1 MYTRAEI
8 MKWIQRLQIKS
19 RHAKYINDEIEYEG
33 YKEYINYVLTFLR
46 PSFSGNDLD
55 LLWQNLNFTSYS
67 WEVVKEEIFAAI
79 AS

>member
-1 MYTRAEI
+1 MYTRADI
-8 MKWIQRLQIKS
+8 MKWVQRLHIKS
-19 RHAKYINDEIEYEG
+19 RHAKYINDEIEYED

-46 PSFSGNDLD
+46 PSFSENDLD

-67 WEVVKEEIFAAI
+67 WGVVKEELFAAI

>member
-1 MYTRAEI
+1 MYTRADI
-8 MKWIQRLQIKS
+8 MKWVQRLHIKS
-19 RHAKYINDEIEYEG
+19 RHAKYINDEMEYED

-67 WEVVKEEIFAAI
+67 WRVVKEEIFAAI